1 MTVINGAVT
10 GQENGFLFH
19 SYDIFE
25 QGRNQGFPKGGG
37 GTLCQ
42 TECTHQIV
50 LQWRAEGSWAPQEP
64 PPSLATPLLK
74 GPMITRHEHYFAFAF
89 PVYFE
94 RDLTQN
100 RLILDTRLIS
110 KEISKFM
117 KIFLGVISFMDE
129 SYKNGTINLLHRSSF
144 R

>member
-42 TECTHQIV
+42 TQCTHQIV

-64 PPSLATPLLK
+64 HA
-74 GPMITRHEHYFAFAF
+74 H
-89 PVYFE
+89 
-94 RDLTQN
+94 
-100 RLILDTRLIS
+100 
-110 KEISKFM
+110 
-117 KIFLGVISFMDE
+117 
-129 SYKNGTINLLHRSSF
+129 
-144 R
+144 